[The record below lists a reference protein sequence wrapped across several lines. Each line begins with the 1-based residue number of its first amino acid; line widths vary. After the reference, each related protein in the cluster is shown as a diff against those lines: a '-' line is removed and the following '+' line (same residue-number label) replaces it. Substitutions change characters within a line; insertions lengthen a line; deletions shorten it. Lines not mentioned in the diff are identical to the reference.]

1 MQWKG
6 NLIWIKTYKLINLLN
21 GDEKITKIEI
31 DKITLEISTYFL
43 INIIKNFLRDNG
55 DIEKIKKEYS
65 SFDWTCENVC
75 DMCVCDDSKRSI
87 ISEK

>member
-1 MQWKG
+1 MNKNIQ
-6 NLIWIKTYKLINLLN
+6 IINLLN

-31 DKITLEISTYFL
+31 DKTTLEIGAYFL
-43 INIIKNFLRDNG
+43 KNILKNFLRDNG

-65 SFDWTCENVC
+65 CFGWTCESVC
-75 DMCVCDDSKRSI
+75 DMCVCDDSKRST